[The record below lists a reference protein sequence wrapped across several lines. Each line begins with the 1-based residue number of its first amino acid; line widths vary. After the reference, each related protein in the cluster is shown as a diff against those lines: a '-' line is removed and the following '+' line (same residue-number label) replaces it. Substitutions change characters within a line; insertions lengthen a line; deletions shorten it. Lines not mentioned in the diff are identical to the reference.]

1 MSMSPRKTPQHQ
13 PEPEDDDTTTTTA
26 ANHHRLSSHQH
37 LQQAHNSTPFS
48 VSDILS
54 PLDVSTVQ
62 QFPHFGAA
70 DDCVSAGAGFGG
82 LVMNS
87 HYGMQLGSQGFPG
100 SQYGVGQPD
109 LTSHYADPVR
119 QSAAA
124 AAAAGW
130 YSTAPDP
137 RFASEYASGTEV

>member
-1 MSMSPRKTPQHQ
+1 M
-13 PEPEDDDTTTTTA
+13 
-26 ANHHRLSSHQH
+26 
-37 LQQAHNSTPFS
+37 
-48 VSDILS
+48 SDILS
-54 PLDVSTVQ
+54 PLDVASAQ
-62 QFPHFGAA
+62 QQEEFNAT
-70 DDCVSAGAGFGG
+70 

-100 SQYGVGQPD
+100 SQYGAAPSD
-109 LTSHYADPVR
+109 LAGHYSDPVR

-137 RFASEYASGTEV
+137 RFASEYNA